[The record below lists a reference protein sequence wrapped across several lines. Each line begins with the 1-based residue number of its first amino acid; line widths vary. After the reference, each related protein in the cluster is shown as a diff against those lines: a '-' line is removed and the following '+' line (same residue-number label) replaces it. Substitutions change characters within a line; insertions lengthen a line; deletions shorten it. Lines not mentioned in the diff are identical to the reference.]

1 MNSSLL
7 LLVSFFVLLVA
18 YIFYGRWL
26 AKKFDIDKNRLTPA
40 HFKNDGIDYV
50 PSKMPVLLGHHFA
63 SIAGA
68 APIIGPI
75 TAAVFGWVPV
85 LLWLIVGGIFI
96 GAVHDYAALCVSIRN
111 EGKSAAEVIKKY
123 IGKNGSILFLIFTWS
138 TTIIVIAAFSIIVA
152 STFVAVPEAGTS
164 SVLFIFLAVLFG
176 IATNKFKLNLTGSTI
191 FGVVILFLMIW
202 LGKIFPLSLSM
213 NTWLYLLLGYIA
225 VASIVPVW
233 VLLQPRD
240 YLNSFLLYALI
251 IGGFVGMLFYN
262 PKIALKP
269 FIAFETSDLGF
280 MFPMLF
286 VTVACGAIS
295 GFHSVIASGTTSKQ
309 LNCETD
315 AQPIAFGGM
324 LIETFLGVLALITAA
339 ILTEDSLAL
348 ISKSGP
354 IAVFADGIAKGM
366 ASIPGIHLEN
376 GVLKAFVSLVVSAF
390 ALTSLDTVAR
400 LGRYTFQEL
409 CEFFPQKIKKMA
421 CGTTSATILTLIPAA
436 YLMFSGKYKAI
447 WPLFGSANQMLASI
461 SLLSVIVWYF
471 KEKQKLPLFIAVPM
485 VLMFAITM
493 SALVSM
499 VYSNFLCADYLL
511 VGLAGLLLVLSLFL
525 AFEALRVLR
534 RKNEGEVV

>member
-1 MNSSLL
+1 
-7 LLVSFFVLLVA
+7 
-18 YIFYGRWL
+18 
-26 AKKFDIDKNRLTPA
+26 
-40 HFKNDGIDYV
+40 
-50 PSKMPVLLGHHFA
+50 
-63 SIAGA
+63 
-68 APIIGPI
+68 
-75 TAAVFGWVPV
+75 
-85 LLWLIVGGIFI
+85 
-96 GAVHDYAALCVSIRN
+96 
-111 EGKSAAEVIKKY
+111 
-123 IGKNGSILFLIFTWS
+123 
-138 TTIIVIAAFSIIVA
+138 
-152 STFVAVPEAGTS
+152 
-164 SVLFIFLAVLFG
+164 
-176 IATNKFKLNLTGSTI
+176 
-191 FGVVILFLMIW
+191 
-202 LGKIFPLSLSM
+202 
-213 NTWLYLLLGYIA
+213 
-225 VASIVPVW
+225 
-233 VLLQPRD
+233 
-240 YLNSFLLYALI
+240 
-251 IGGFVGMLFYN
+251 MLFYK
-262 PKIALKP
+262 PEIALKP

-348 ISKSGP
+348 MSKNGP
-354 IAVFADGIAKGM
+354 IAVFADGIAKGI
-366 ASIPGIHLEN
+366 ASIPGIHVEN

-461 SLLSVIVWYF
+461 SFLSVIVWYF

-493 SALVSM
+493 SALVLM
-499 VYSNFLCADYLL
+499 VYSNFLRADYL
-511 VGLAGLLLVLSLFL
+511 
-525 AFEALRVLR
+525 
-534 RKNEGEVV
+534 